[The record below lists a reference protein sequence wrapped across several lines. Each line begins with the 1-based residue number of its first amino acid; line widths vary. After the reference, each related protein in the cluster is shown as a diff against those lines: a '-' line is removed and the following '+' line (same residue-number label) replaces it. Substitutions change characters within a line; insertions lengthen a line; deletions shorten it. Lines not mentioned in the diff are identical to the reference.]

1 LALTATVYHVDL
13 GRGTIETKTLPED
26 VYRKYPGGSA
36 LAAYLLLQSI
46 PVGADP
52 LGPDNVLV
60 MAVSPL
66 TGLAISGQS
75 RMTAC
80 ARSPLTGAIGD
91 SQCGGFFPAEMRA
104 AGADAIVFT
113 GQAKEPVYL
122 WLNDGKAEL
131 RPAKHLWGKVT
142 AEVDSLL
149 KKEIGDEKVEI
160 AQIGPAGENLVRFA
174 AIMNMVNRANGR
186 TGLGA
191 VMGSK
196 RLKAVVVRGSKWPK
210 PAAPEAFRG
219 LVKRLK
225 ELQEANP
232 GIVWFG
238 QYGTPGVLAIQD
250 KVGGQPTRNYT
261 EGLFEHAKDIDGST
275 LAKTI
280 LKERD
285 TCYACV
291 VKCKR
296 TVEVH
301 EPGLDID
308 PVYGG
313 PEYETL
319 TFFGSMC
326 GVGDL
331 KLLSKASADA
341 NMYGMDT
348 ISAGATIAWAMDAK
362 QKGLLDDKGLGLA
375 FGDGQS
381 VLRAIEAI
389 ALRRGAGDLLAEGSL
404 RAAKTLGQAAVDLTV
419 TVKGQELPAH
429 MPQHKRSLGLV
440 YAVNAFGA
448 DHQSSEHDTA
458 LRAKPGTLQR
468 RRLEE
473 LDIAGDLALT
483 DLSDA
488 KVRFAFRSQCF
499 YSALDTLG
507 LCQFVWGPSWQLYGP
522 SETVELVRSGT
533 GWQATMD
540 ELLEIGERKINLM
553 RAFNAREGI
562 GKAADVLPKKLFQ
575 PLAGKGPT
583 TGSRAGTRRR
593 DTRRPPSSAASA
605 STGSPKRRPRRAE
618 QALAERVPAE
628 AGHPADELVGGGKA
642 RRAVGER
649 GGHVLRVG
657 GQDEERL
664 AVLVD
669 DARVHEAA
677 RARPRLVRD
686 LGAEGKL

>member
-13 GRGTIETKTLPED
+13 TRGTIETRTLPED

-36 LAAYLLLQSI
+36 LAAYLVLQAI

-52 LGPDNVLV
+52 LGPDNVLA

-104 AGADAIVFT
+104 AGVDAFVFT
-113 GQAKEPVYL
+113 GQSPEPVYL
-122 WLNDGKAEL
+122 WLQDGRAEL

-142 AEVDSLL
+142 ADVDRLL
-149 KKEIGDEKVEI
+149 KEEVGDPKAEV

-196 RLKAVVVRGSKWPK
+196 RLKAVVVRGSKSPK
-210 PAAPEAFRG
+210 PVMAEEFRG

-225 ELQEANP
+225 AMQEMNP
-232 GIVWFG
+232 GIGWFG
-238 QYGTPGVLAIQD
+238 EYGTAGVLAIQD
-250 KVGGQPTRNYT
+250 KMGGQPTRNYS
-261 EGLFEHAKDIDGST
+261 EGTFEQCKDIDGST
-275 LAKTI
+275 MVKTI

-296 TVEVH
+296 VVEVV
-301 EPGLDID
+301 D
-308 PVYGG
+308 PEIPVDPIYGG

-331 KLLSKASADA
+331 KLLARASADA

-348 ISAGATIAWAMDAK
+348 ISAGATIAWAMEARA
-362 QKGLLDDKGLGLA
+362 KGLLDDRGLGLEW
-375 FGDGQS
+375 GDGRA

-389 ALRRGAGDLLAEGSL
+389 ALRRGVGDLLAEGSL
-404 RAAKTLGQAAVDLTV
+404 RAATTLGPAAVDLTV

-429 MPQHKRSLGLV
+429 MPQHKRSLGLI

-448 DHQSSEHDTA
+448 DHQSSEHDSM
-458 LRAKPGTLQR
+458 LKSKPGSLHQR
-468 RRLEE
+468 RLAE
-473 LDIAGDLALT
+473 LGEFGNLDLR
-483 DLSDA
+483 DLSDE
-488 KVRFAFRSQCF
+488 KVRFAYTTQCF
-499 YSALDTLG
+499 YSALDSLG

-522 SETVELVRSGT
+522 AETVELVRYGT
-533 GWQATMD
+533 GWDASMA
-540 ELLEIGERKINLM
+540 ELLRMGERRIHLL
-553 RAFNAREGI
+553 RAFNARERI
-562 GKAADVLPKKLFQ
+562 GKGADVLPKKLFE
-575 PLAGKGPT
+575 PLGGKGPT
-583 TGSRAGTRRR
+583 AGVALTTGEFEHAR
-593 DTRRPPSSAASA
+593 DTYYRLAGCDPD
-605 STGSPKRRPRRAE
+605 TGYPTRARLADLGLEWVGE
-618 QALAERVPAE
+618 QVPA
-628 AGHPADELVGGGKA
+628 
-642 RRAVGER
+642 
-649 GGHVLRVG
+649 
-657 GQDEERL
+657 
-664 AVLVD
+664 
-669 DARVHEAA
+669 AA
-677 RARPRLVRD
+677 R
-686 LGAEGKL
+686 

>member
-1 LALTATVYHVDL
+1 LALTATVHHVDL
-13 GRGTIETKTLPED
+13 SRGTVETKTVPED

-36 LAAYLLLQSI
+36 LAAYLLLKAM
-46 PVGADP
+46 PAGADP

-104 AGADAIVFT
+104 AGTDAIVFT
-113 GQAKEPVYL
+113 GRAPQPVYL
-122 WLNDGKAEL
+122 WLHDGQTEL

-142 AEVDSLL
+142 GDVDRLL
-149 KKEIGDEKVEI
+149 KEEVGDPKAEI

-186 TGLGA
+186 TGMGA

-196 RLKAVVVRGSKWPK
+196 RLKAVVVRGTKSPK
-210 PAAPEAFRG
+210 PAKPEEFRG
-219 LVKRLK
+219 LIKRLK

-232 GIVWFG
+232 GIGWFG
-238 QYGTPGVLAIQD
+238 EYGTAGVLAIQD
-250 KVGGQPTRNYT
+250 KMGGQPTRNYT
-261 EGLFEHAKDIDGST
+261 EGTFEDAKAIDGGT
-275 LAKTI
+275 MVKTI

-296 TVEVH
+296 VVEIR
-301 EPGLDID
+301 EPGLEVD
-308 PVYGG
+308 PIYGG

-348 ISAGATIAWAMDAK
+348 ISAGATIAWAMEAK
-362 QKGLLDDKGLGLA
+362 AKGLLDDKGLGLA

-389 ALRRGAGDLLAEGSL
+389 ALRRGIGDLLAEGSL
-404 RAAKTLGQAAVDLTV
+404 RAAKTLGPAAVDLTV

-429 MPQHKRSLGLV
+429 MPQHKRSLGLI

-448 DHQSSEHDTA
+448 DHQSSEHDTM
-458 LRAKPGTLQR
+458 LKTKPGGLHR
-468 RRLEE
+468 RRLAE
-473 LDIAGDLALT
+473 LGEFGDLDLR
-483 DLSDA
+483 DLSDE
-488 KVRFAFRSQCF
+488 KVRFAYTTQCF
-499 YSALDTLG
+499 YSALDSLG

-522 SETVELVRSGT
+522 SETVELVRAGT
-533 GWQATMD
+533 GWDATMA
-540 ELLEIGERKINLM
+540 ELLTVGERRIHLM

-562 GKAADVLPKKLFQ
+562 GKDADVLPKKLFQ
-575 PLAGKGPT
+575 PLGGKGPT
-583 TGSRAGTRRR
+583 AGVALTTEEFERAREAYYRLSGCDPATGYPTRAKLADLGLDWVAGTA
-593 DTRRPPSSAASA
+593 P
-605 STGSPKRRPRRAE
+605 
-618 QALAERVPAE
+618 
-628 AGHPADELVGGGKA
+628 
-642 RRAVGER
+642 
-649 GGHVLRVG
+649 
-657 GQDEERL
+657 
-664 AVLVD
+664 
-669 DARVHEAA
+669 AA
-677 RARPRLVRD
+677 R
-686 LGAEGKL
+686 

>member
-1 LALTATVYHVDL
+1 LALIATVHHVDL
-13 GRGTIETKTLPED
+13 SRGTVETKTLPDD

-36 LAAYLLLQSI
+36 LAAYLVLKQI
-46 PVGADP
+46 PAGADP

-104 AGADAIVFT
+104 AGTDAIVFS
-113 GQAKEPVYL
+113 GRAAEPVYL
-122 WLNDGKAEL
+122 WLHDGQAEL

-142 AEVDSLL
+142 GDVDRLL
-149 KKEIGDEKVEI
+149 KEEVGDPKAEI

-186 TGLGA
+186 TGMGA

-196 RLKAVVVRGSKWPK
+196 RLKAVVVRGTKSPK
-210 PAAPEAFRG
+210 PAKPEEFRG

-225 ELQEANP
+225 EMQEMNP
-232 GIVWFG
+232 GIGWFG
-238 QYGTPGVLAIQD
+238 EYGTAGVLAIQD
-250 KVGGQPTRNYT
+250 KMGGQPTRNYT
-261 EGLFEHAKDIDGST
+261 EGTFEQCKDIDGST
-275 LAKTI
+275 MVKTI

-285 TCYACV
+285 TCYACI

-296 TVEVH
+296 VVEVH
-301 EPGLDID
+301 EPGID
-308 PVYGG
+308 VDPIYGG

-331 KLLSKASADA
+331 KLLAKASADA
-341 NMYGMDT
+341 NKYGMDT
-348 ISAGATIAWAMDAK
+348 ISAGATIAWAMEAK
-362 QKGLLDDKGLGLA
+362 AKGLLDDKGLGLA

-389 ALRRGAGDLLAEGSL
+389 ALRRGVGDLLAEGSL
-404 RAAKTLGQAAVDLTV
+404 RAAKTLGPAAVDLTV

-429 MPQHKRSLGLV
+429 MPQHKRSLGLI

-448 DHQSSEHDTA
+448 DHQSSEHDSMLKT
-458 LRAKPGTLQR
+458 KPGSLHR
-468 RRLEE
+468 RRLAE
-473 LDIAGDLALT
+473 LGEFGDLDLR
-483 DLSDA
+483 DLSDD
-488 KVRFAFRSQCF
+488 KVRFAFTTQCF

-522 SETVELVRSGT
+522 AETVELVRSGT
-533 GWQATMD
+533 GWDATMK
-540 ELLEIGERKINLM
+540 ELLEVGERRINLM

-562 GKAADVLPKKLFQ
+562 GKEADTLPKKLFQ
-575 PLAGKGPT
+575 PLGGKGPT
-583 TGSRAGTRRR
+583 AGVALTTEEFERARETYY
-593 DTRRPPSSAASA
+593 
-605 STGSPKRRPRRAE
+605 
-618 QALAERVPAE
+618 
-628 AGHPADELVGGGKA
+628 
-642 RRAVGER
+642 
-649 GGHVLRVG
+649 
-657 GQDEERL
+657 RL
-664 AVLVD
+664 AGCDPATGYPTAAKLADLGLDWVSKTT
-669 DARVHEAA
+669 AA
-677 RARPRLVRD
+677 RA
-686 LGAEGKL
+686 

>member
-1 LALTATVYHVDL
+1 LALTASVFHVDL
-13 GRGTIETKTLPED
+13 SRGTVETRTIPEPT
-26 VYRKYPGGSA
+26 YRKYPGGSA
-36 LAAYLLLQSI
+36 LAAYLVLQAI
-46 PVGADP
+46 PAGTDP

-91 SQCGGFFPAEMRA
+91 SQCGGFFPAEMRS
-104 AGADAIVFT
+104 AGVDAIVFT
-113 GQAKEPVYL
+113 GQAPEPVYL
-122 WLNDGKAEL
+122 WVHDGQAEL

-142 AEVDSLL
+142 GEVDRLLKEEVGDPKAEV
-149 KKEIGDEKVEI
+149 
-160 AQIGPAGENLVRFA
+160 AQIGPAGENLVRYA

-186 TGLGA
+186 TGMGA

-196 RLKAVVVRGSKWPK
+196 RLKAVVVRGTRSPK
-210 PAAPEAFRG
+210 PARPEEFRG

-232 GIVWFG
+232 GIGWFG
-238 QYGTPGVLAIQD
+238 QFGTAGVLAIQD
-250 KVGGQPTRNYT
+250 KMGGQPTRNYS
-261 EGLFEHAKDIDGST
+261 EGTFEQCKDIDGST

-291 VKCKR
+291 IKCKR
-296 TVEVH
+296 VVEV
-301 EPGLDID
+301 DD
-308 PVYGG
+308 PDLKVDPIYGG

-331 KLLSKASADA
+331 KLLARASADA

-348 ISAGATIAWAMDAK
+348 ISCGATIAWAMEAK
-362 QKGLLDDKGLGLA
+362 AKGLLDDGGLGLVW
-375 FGDGQS
+375 GDGHA

-389 ALRRGAGDLLAEGSL
+389 ALRRGVGNLLAEGSL
-404 RAAKTLGQAAVDLTV
+404 RAAKTLGDAAVDLTV

-429 MPQHKRSLGLV
+429 MPQHKRSLGLI

-448 DHQSSEHDTA
+448 DHQSSEHDSMLKT
-458 LRAKPGTLQR
+458 KPGSLHR
-468 RRLEE
+468 RRLGE
-473 LDIAGDLALT
+473 LGEFGDLDLR

-488 KVRFAFRSQCF
+488 KVRFAYRTQCF
-499 YSALDTLG
+499 YSALDSLG

-522 SETVELVRSGT
+522 SDTVELVRHGT
-533 GWQATMD
+533 GWDATID
-540 ELLEIGERKINLM
+540 ELIEAGERRIHLL

-575 PLAGKGPT
+575 PLGGKGPT
-583 TGSRAGTRRR
+583 AGVALTTEEFEHAR
-593 DTRRPPSSAASA
+593 DTYYQLAGFDPTTGYPTRAKLAAL
-605 STGSPKRRPRRAE
+605 GLDW
-618 QALAERVPAE
+618 LADKVPAS
-628 AGHPADELVGGGKA
+628 
-642 RRAVGER
+642 R
-649 GGHVLRVG
+649 
-657 GQDEERL
+657 
-664 AVLVD
+664 
-669 DARVHEAA
+669 
-677 RARPRLVRD
+677 
-686 LGAEGKL
+686 

>member
-1 LALTATVYHVDL
+1 VALTATVLHVDL
-13 GRGTIETKTLPED
+13 TRGSIETRTVPED

-91 SQCGGFFPAEMRA
+91 SQSGGFFPAEMRS
-104 AGADAIVFT
+104 AGVDALVFT
-113 GQAKEPVYL
+113 GRAPEPVYL
-122 WLNDGKAEL
+122 WLHDGQAEL
-131 RPAKHLWGKVT
+131 RPAGHLWGKVT
-142 AEVDSLL
+142 GEVDHLLKAEV
-149 KKEIGDEKVEI
+149 GDPKAEV

-186 TGLGA
+186 TGMGA

-196 RLKAVVVRGSKWPK
+196 RLKAVVVRGTKPPK
-210 PAAPEAFRG
+210 PARPDAFRD
-219 LVKRLK
+219 LIKRLK
-225 ELQEANP
+225 ELQQVNP
-232 GIVWFG
+232 GITWFG
-238 QYGTPGVLAIQD
+238 EYGTAGVVAIQD
-250 KVGGQPTRNYT
+250 KMGGQPTRNYT
-261 EGLFEHAKDIDGST
+261 EGSFEHAKDIDGAV
-275 LAKTI
+275 LAKTL

-296 TVEVH
+296 VVEIRDPDLEV
-301 EPGLDID
+301 D

-331 KLLSKASADA
+331 KLLSRASADA

-348 ISAGATIAWAMDAK
+348 ISCGATIAWAMEAK
-362 QKGLLDDKGLGLA
+362 AQGLLDDQGLGLA
-375 FGDGQS
+375 WGDGRS

-389 ALRRGAGDLLAEGSL
+389 ARREGVGDLLAEGSL
-404 RAAKTLGQAAVDLTV
+404 RAAQRLGPAAVDLTV

-429 MPQHKRSLGLV
+429 MPQHKRSMALI

-448 DHQSSEHDTA
+448 DHQSSEHDSM
-458 LRAKPGTLQR
+458 LRTKPDSLHR
-468 RRLEE
+468 RRLGE
-473 LDIAGDLALT
+473 LGDFGALDLR
-483 DLSDA
+483 DLSDD
-488 KVRFAFRSQCF
+488 KVRFAYRTQCF
-499 YSALDTLG
+499 YSALDSLG

-522 SETVELVRSGT
+522 SDTVELVRSGT
-533 GWQATMD
+533 GWDATLD
-540 ELLEIGERKINLM
+540 ELMEAGERRLHLL

-562 GKAADVLPKKLFQ
+562 GRDQDVLPKKLFR
-575 PLAGKGPT
+575 PLTGKGPT
-583 TGSRAGTRRR
+583 AGVALTDEEFERARDAYYRLGGFDPATGHPTRAKL
-593 DTRRPPSSAASA
+593 AAL
-605 STGSPKRRPRRAE
+605 GLEWMAE
-618 QALAERVPAE
+618 QLP
-628 AGHPADELVGGGKA
+628 
-642 RRAVGER
+642 
-649 GGHVLRVG
+649 
-657 GQDEERL
+657 
-664 AVLVD
+664 
-669 DARVHEAA
+669 AA
-677 RARPRLVRD
+677 R
-686 LGAEGKL
+686 

>member
-1 LALTATVYHVDL
+1 MALTATVYHVDL
-13 GRGTIETKTLPED
+13 TRSRIETRTLPED

-36 LAAYLLLQSI
+36 LAAYLLLQAI
-46 PVGADP
+46 PAGADP

-104 AGADAIVFT
+104 AGADAFVFT
-113 GQAKEPVYL
+113 GQSAEPVYL
-122 WLNDGKAEL
+122 WLHEGRAEL

-142 AEVDSLL
+142 ADVDRLL
-149 KKEIGDEKVEI
+149 KEEVGDAKAEV

-196 RLKAVVVRGSKWPK
+196 RLKAVVVRGSKSPK
-210 PAAPEAFRG
+210 PAMAAEFRG

-232 GIVWFG
+232 GIGWFG
-238 QYGTPGVLAIQD
+238 EYGTAGVLAIQD
-250 KVGGQPTRNYT
+250 KMGGQPTRNYS
-261 EGLFEHAKDIDGST
+261 EGTFEQCKDIDGST
-275 LAKTI
+275 MVKTI

-296 TVEVH
+296 VVEVA
-301 EPGLDID
+301 D
-308 PVYGG
+308 PEIPVDPIYGG

-331 KLLSKASADA
+331 KLLARASADA

-348 ISAGATIAWAMDAK
+348 ISAGATIAWAMEAK
-362 QKGLLDDKGLGLA
+362 AKGLLDDQGLGLEW
-375 FGDGQS
+375 GDGRA

-389 ALRRGAGDLLAEGSL
+389 ALRRGVGALLAEGSL
-404 RAAKTLGQAAVDLTV
+404 RAARTLGQAAVDLTV

-429 MPQHKRSLGLV
+429 MPQHKRSLGLI
-440 YAVNAFGA
+440 YAVNPFGA
-448 DHQSSEHDTA
+448 DHQSSEHDSMLKT
-458 LRAKPGTLQR
+458 KPGSLHQR
-468 RRLEE
+468 RLSE
-473 LDIAGDLALT
+473 LGEFGNLDLR

-488 KVRFAFRSQCF
+488 KVRFAYTTQCF

-522 SETVELVRSGT
+522 AETVELVRYGT
-533 GWQATMD
+533 GWDATMP
-540 ELLEIGERKINLM
+540 ELLQMGERRIQLM
-553 RAFNAREGI
+553 RAFNARERI
-562 GKAADVLPKKLFQ
+562 GKSADVLPKKLFE
-575 PLAGKGPT
+575 PLGGKGPT
-583 TGSRAGTRRR
+583 AGVALTTEEFEHAR
-593 DTRRPPSSAASA
+593 DTYYELAGCDPA
-605 STGSPKRRPRRAE
+605 TGYPTRS
-618 QALAERVPAE
+618 
-628 AGHPADELVGGGKA
+628 
-642 RRAVGER
+642 
-649 GGHVLRVG
+649 
-657 GQDEERL
+657 RL
-664 AVLVD
+664 A
-669 DARVHEAA
+669 
-677 RARPRLVRD
+677 D
-686 LGAEGKL
+686 LGLEWVAEKMPGAR

>member
-1 LALTATVYHVDL
+1 MAITATVYHVDL
-13 GRGTIETKTLPED
+13 TRGTIETKTLPEE
-26 VYRKYPGGSA
+26 VYRKYPGGSS
-36 LAAYLLLQSI
+36 LAAYLLMQSI
-46 PVGADP
+46 PAGADP

-196 RLKAVVVRGSKWPK
+196 RLKAVVVRGSKVPK
-210 PAAPEAFRG
+210 PAEPEAFRG

-238 QYGTPGVLAIQD
+238 EYGTAGVLAIQD
-250 KVGGQPTRNYT
+250 KVGGLPTRNYN
-261 EGLFEHAKDIDGST
+261 EGTFELAKDIDGTT

-319 TFFGSMC
+319 SLFGSMC

-348 ISAGATIAWAMDAK
+348 ISAGGTIAWAMEAK
-362 QKGLLDDKGLGLA
+362 SKGLLDDKGLGLEY
-375 FGDGQS
+375 GDGQS
-381 VLRAIEAI
+381 LLRAIEAI
-389 ALRRGAGDLLAEGSL
+389 ALRRGVGDLLAEGSL

-429 MPQHKRSLGLV
+429 MPQVKRSLGLV
-440 YAVNAFGA
+440 YAVNPFGA
-448 DHQSSEHDTA
+448 DHQSSEHDSA
-458 LRAKPGTLQR
+458 LRNKPGTLQHG
-468 RRLEE
+468 RLEQ
-473 LDIAGDLALT
+473 LDIATSLPAT

-522 SETVELVRSGT
+522 SETVELVRAGT
-533 GWQATMD
+533 GWQATME
-540 ELLEIGERKINLM
+540 ELLEIGERKINLE
-553 RAFNAREGI
+553 RAFNAREGM

-575 PLAGKGPT
+575 PLEGKGPSAGVALT
-583 TGSRAGTRRR
+583 TEEFEHARESYYRLAGW
-593 DTRRPPSSAASA
+593 DTA
-605 STGSPKRRPRRAE
+605 TGYPTPAKLRGLGLE
-618 QALAERVPAE
+618 WLAE
-628 AGHPADELVGGGKA
+628 KA
-642 RRAVGER
+642 P
-649 GGHVLRVG
+649 
-657 GQDEERL
+657 
-664 AVLVD
+664 
-669 DARVHEAA
+669 AA
-677 RARPRLVRD
+677 R
-686 LGAEGKL
+686 

>member
-1 LALTATVYHVDL
+1 M
-13 GRGTIETKTLPED
+13 
-26 VYRKYPGGSA
+26 
-36 LAAYLLLQSI
+36 QSI
-46 PVGADP
+46 PAGADP

-196 RLKAVVVRGSKWPK
+196 RLKAVVVRGSKSPK
-210 PAAPEAFRG
+210 PAEPEAFRG

-225 ELQEANP
+225 ELQAANP

-238 QYGTPGVLAIQD
+238 EYGTAGVLAIQD
-250 KVGGQPTRNYT
+250 KVGGLPTRNYS
-261 EGLFEHAKDIDGST
+261 EGTFEQAKDIDGTT

-319 TFFGSMC
+319 SLFGSMC

-348 ISAGATIAWAMDAK
+348 ISAGGTIAWAMEAK
-362 QKGLLDDKGLGLA
+362 EKGLLDDKGLGLA
-375 FGDGQS
+375 YGDGQS
-381 VLRAIEAI
+381 LLRAIEAI
-389 ALRRGAGDLLAEGSL
+389 ALRRGVGDLLAEGSL

-429 MPQHKRSLGLV
+429 MPQVKRSLGLV
-440 YAVNAFGA
+440 YAVNPFGA
-448 DHQSSEHDTA
+448 DHQSSEHDSA
-458 LRAKPGTLQR
+458 LRNKPGSLQHG
-468 RRLEE
+468 RLEQ
-473 LDIAGDLALT
+473 LDIATSLPAT

-488 KVRFAFRSQCF
+488 KVRFAYRSQCF

-522 SETVELVRSGT
+522 SETVELVRAGT
-533 GWQATMD
+533 GWQATME

-553 RAFNAREGI
+553 RAFNAREGM
-562 GKAADVLPKKLFQ
+562 GKDADVLPKKLFQ
-575 PLAGKGPT
+575 PLEGKGPSAGVALT
-583 TGSRAGTRRR
+583 T
-593 DTRRPPSSAASA
+593 
-605 STGSPKRRPRRAE
+605 E
-618 QALAERVPAE
+618 EFE
-628 AGHPADELVGGGKA
+628 HA
-642 RRAVGER
+642 RESYY
-649 GGHVLRVG
+649 
-657 GQDEERL
+657 RL
-664 AVLVD
+664 AGWD
-669 DARVHEAA
+669 PATGYPTAA
-677 RARPRLVRD
+677 KLRD
-686 LGAEGKL
+686 LGLDWLADKAPAAR

>member
-13 GRGTIETKTLPED
+13 SRGTIETKILPED
-26 VYRKYPGGSA
+26 VYRKYPGGSS
-36 LAAYLLLQSI
+36 LAAYLLMQSI
-46 PVGADP
+46 PAGADP

-75 RMTAC
+75 RMSAC

-196 RLKAVVVRGSKWPK
+196 RLKAVVVRGSKSPK

-238 QYGTPGVLAIQD
+238 EYGTAGVLAIQD
-250 KVGGQPTRNYT
+250 KVGGLPTRNYT
-261 EGLFEHAKDIDGST
+261 EGTFEQAKDIDGTT

-308 PVYGG
+308 PIYGG

-319 TFFGSMC
+319 SLFGSMC

-348 ISAGATIAWAMDAK
+348 ISAGGTIAWAMEAK
-362 QKGLLDDKGLGLA
+362 EKDLLDDKGLGLA
-375 FGDGQS
+375 YGDGQS

-389 ALRRGAGDLLAEGSL
+389 ALRRGVGDLLAEGSL
-404 RAAKTLGQAAVDLTV
+404 RAAKTLGQAAIDLTV

-458 LRAKPGTLQR
+458 LRAKPGTLQN

-473 LDIAGDLALT
+473 LDIAASLPLT

-533 GWQATMD
+533 GWQATME

-553 RAFNAREGI
+553 RAFNAREGV

-575 PLAGKGPT
+575 PLVGKGPT
-583 TGSRAGTRRR
+583 VGV
-593 DTRRPPSSAASA
+593 
-605 STGSPKRRPRRAE
+605 
-618 QALAERVPAE
+618 ALTTEE
-628 AGHPADELVGGGKA
+628 FEHA
-642 RRAVGER
+642 RESYY
-649 GGHVLRVG
+649 
-657 GQDEERL
+657 RL
-664 AVLVD
+664 AGWDPATGYPTPAKLRGLGLD
-669 DARVHEAA
+669 WLADNAPAA
-677 RARPRLVRD
+677 R
-686 LGAEGKL
+686 

>member
-1 LALTATVYHVDL
+1 MASVFHVDL
-13 GRGTIETKTLPED
+13 SRGSVEKRTLPED

-91 SQCGGFFPAEMRA
+91 SQCGGFFPAEMRS

-113 GQAKEPVYL
+113 GRAAEPVYL
-122 WLNDGKAEL
+122 WLHDGQAEL
-131 RPAKHLWGKVT
+131 RPAKHLWGTVT
-142 AEVDSLL
+142 GDADRLLKDEVGDSKAEV
-149 KKEIGDEKVEI
+149 

-174 AIMNMVNRANGR
+174 AIMNMANRANGR
-186 TGLGA
+186 TGMGA

-196 RLKAVVVRGSKWPK
+196 RLKAVVVRGTKPPK
-210 PAAPEAFRG
+210 PAVPDKFRD
-219 LVKRLK
+219 LTRRLK

-232 GIVWFG
+232 GIGWFG
-238 QYGTPGVLAIQD
+238 EYGTAGVLGIQN
-250 KVGGQPTRNYT
+250 KMGGQPTHNYT
-261 EGLFEHAKDIDGST
+261 EGTFEQAAAIDGGT
-275 LAKTI
+275 MVKTI

-296 TVEVH
+296 VVEVH
-301 EPGLDID
+301 EPGLDVD

-319 TFFGSMC
+319 TFFGTMC

-331 KLLSKASADA
+331 KLLAKASADA
-341 NMYGMDT
+341 NKYGMDT
-348 ISAGATIAWAMDAK
+348 ISCGATIAWAMEAK
-362 QKGLLDDKGLGLA
+362 AQGLLDDQGLGLA
-375 FGDGQS
+375 FGDGAS

-404 RAAKTLGQAAVDLTV
+404 RAAKKLGPAAVDLTV

-429 MPQHKRSLGLV
+429 MPQHKRSLGLI

-448 DHQSSEHDTA
+448 DHQSSEHDSM
-458 LRAKPGTLQR
+458 LRTKPGSLHR
-468 RRLEE
+468 RRLGE
-473 LDIAGDLALT
+473 LGDFGDLDLR

-488 KVRFAFRSQCF
+488 KVRFAYRTQCF

-522 SETVELVRSGT
+522 SETVEFVRYAT
-533 GWQATMD
+533 GWDATLD
-540 ELLEIGERKINLM
+540 EVLEAGERRLHM
-553 RAFNAREGI
+553 LRAFNAREGI
-562 GKAADVLPKKLFQ
+562 GKDADVLPKKLFQ
-575 PLAGKGPT
+575 PLGGRGPT
-583 TGSRAGTRRR
+583 AGV
-593 DTRRPPSSAASA
+593 
-605 STGSPKRRPRRAE
+605 
-618 QALAERVPAE
+618 ALTSEEFER
-628 AGHPADELVGGGKA
+628 
-642 RRAVGER
+642 
-649 GGHVLRVG
+649 
-657 GQDEERL
+657 
-664 AVLVD
+664 
-669 DARVHEAA
+669 A
-677 RARPRLVRD
+677 RAAYYELAGCDAATGYPSRTKLAA
-686 LGAEGKL
+686 LGLDWIAEPTR

>member
-1 LALTATVYHVDL
+1 MGWLAGQAQGVSGAAPGRSGGGPGRLRPSRGRRPRRRRAHQQDPRGDGEGPINPLPFGPAARYHPREGTPRSAADARRARPGPAAQERRVELSLTATVYHVDL
-13 GRGTIETKTLPED
+13 SRGTIETKILPED

-36 LAAYLLLQSI
+36 LAAYLVLQSM
-46 PVGADP
+46 PAGADP

-113 GQAKEPVYL
+113 GESKQPVYL
-122 WLNDGKAEL
+122 YLNDGHAEL
-131 RPAKHLWGKVT
+131 RPAGHLWGKVT
-142 AEVDSLL
+142 AEVDQLL
-149 KKEIGDEKVEI
+149 KDEVGDPKAEV
-160 AQIGPAGENLVRFA
+160 AQIGPAGENRVRFA

-191 VMGSK
+191 VMGAK
-196 RLKAVVVRGSKWPK
+196 RLKAVVVRGTKPPK
-210 PAAPEAFRG
+210 PAHQEEFRG

-238 QYGTPGVLAIQD
+238 QYGTAGVLAIQD
-250 KVGGQPTRNYT
+250 KMGGQPTRNYT
-261 EGLFEHAKDIDGST
+261 EGTFAQSKDIDGAV

-296 TVEVH
+296 TVEVR
-301 EPGLDID
+301 D
-308 PVYGG
+308 PDLTVDPIYGG

-348 ISAGATIAWAMDAK
+348 ISAGATIAWAIEAK
-362 QKGLLDDKGLGLA
+362 EKGLLDDQGLGLA
-375 FGDGQS
+375 YGDGQS

-389 ALRRGAGDLLAEGSL
+389 ALRRGVGDLLAEGSL
-404 RAAKTLGQAAVDLTV
+404 RAAQSLGPAAVDLHRHRQ
-419 TVKGQELPAH
+419 GPGAAGPHAPAQALSR
-429 MPQHKRSLGLV
+429 PDLRREPLRRRPSV
-440 YAVNAFGA
+440 
-448 DHQSSEHDTA
+448 
-458 LRAKPGTLQR
+458 LRA
-468 RRLEE
+468 RLRAAGQARQPPAPAAWARSEWPRTSTFAISPTPRCASP
-473 LDIAGDLALT
+473 IA
-483 DLSDA
+483 
-488 KVRFAFRSQCF
+488 
-499 YSALDTLG
+499 
-507 LCQFVWGPSWQLYGP
+507 
-522 SETVELVRSGT
+522 
-533 GWQATMD
+533 
-540 ELLEIGERKINLM
+540 
-553 RAFNAREGI
+553 
-562 GKAADVLPKKLFQ
+562 
-575 PLAGKGPT
+575 
-583 TGSRAGTRRR
+583 
-593 DTRRPPSSAASA
+593 RRPFTLRSTPSASA
-605 STGSPKRRPRRAE
+605 SSCGGRRGSSTGRRRRWSWSSRA
-618 QALAERVPAE
+618 PA
-628 AGHPADELVGGGKA
+628 GTPPW
-642 RRAVGER
+642 RS
-649 GGHVLRVG
+649 
-657 GQDEERL
+657 
-664 AVLVD
+664 
-669 DARVHEAA
+669 
-677 RARPRLVRD
+677 
-686 LGAEGKL
+686 

>member
-1 LALTATVYHVDL
+1 MALTATVYHVDL
-13 GRGTIETKTLPED
+13 TRSTIETRTLPEGI
-26 VYRKYPGGSA
+26 YRKYPGGSA
-36 LAAYLLLQSI
+36 LAAYLLLQGI
-46 PVGADP
+46 PAGADP

-104 AGADAIVFT
+104 AGADAFVFT
-113 GQAKEPVYL
+113 GQSPEPVYL
-122 WLNDGKAEL
+122 WLHEGRAEL

-142 AEVDSLL
+142 ADVDRLL
-149 KKEIGDEKVEI
+149 KEEVGDAKAEV

-196 RLKAVVVRGSKWPK
+196 RLKAVVVRGSKSPK
-210 PAAPEAFRG
+210 PVMATEFRG

-225 ELQEANP
+225 EMQEINP
-232 GIVWFG
+232 GIGWFG
-238 QYGTPGVLAIQD
+238 EYGTAGVLAIQD
-250 KVGGQPTRNYT
+250 KMGGQPTRNYS
-261 EGLFEHAKDIDGST
+261 EGTFEQCKDIDGST
-275 LAKTI
+275 MVKTI

-296 TVEVH
+296 VVEVV
-301 EPGLDID
+301 D
-308 PVYGG
+308 PEIPVDPIYGG

-331 KLLSKASADA
+331 KLLARASADA

-348 ISAGATIAWAMDAK
+348 ISCGATIAWAMEAK
-362 QKGLLDDKGLGLA
+362 AKGLLDDQGLGLEW
-375 FGDGQS
+375 GDGRA

-389 ALRRGAGDLLAEGSL
+389 ALRRGVGALLAEGSL

-429 MPQHKRSLGLV
+429 MPQHKRSLGLI

-448 DHQSSEHDTA
+448 DHQSSEHDSM
-458 LRAKPGTLQR
+458 LRAKPGSLHQR
-468 RRLEE
+468 RLAE
-473 LDIAGDLALT
+473 LGEFGNLDLR

-488 KVRFAFRSQCF
+488 KVRFAYTTQCF

-522 SETVELVRSGT
+522 AETVELVRYGT
-533 GWQATMD
+533 GWDATMQ
-540 ELLEIGERKINLM
+540 ELLQMGERRIQLM
-553 RAFNAREGI
+553 RAFNARERI
-562 GKAADVLPKKLFQ
+562 GKSADVLPKKLFE
-575 PLAGKGPT
+575 PLGGKGPT
-583 TGSRAGTRRR
+583 AGVALTTEEFEHAR
-593 DTRRPPSSAASA
+593 DTYYELAGCDPA
-605 STGSPKRRPRRAE
+605 TGYPTRS
-618 QALAERVPAE
+618 
-628 AGHPADELVGGGKA
+628 
-642 RRAVGER
+642 
-649 GGHVLRVG
+649 
-657 GQDEERL
+657 RL
-664 AVLVD
+664 A
-669 DARVHEAA
+669 
-677 RARPRLVRD
+677 D
-686 LGAEGKL
+686 LGLEWVAEKMSGAR